1 MKNMLKHL
9 IAAAQR
15 APSGDNCQPFK
26 FKIENETTMS
36 IWHSDQMAMHFF
48 NVCNSASYIS
58 LGMVLET
65 IIIEATGFNFETH
78 YDFINSTEKDQEFAC
93 WARVHFTKKSDVK
106 FDPLV
111 GTYYGRWTSRMKY
124 ENAQLPKEMYDELVL
139 QCKIASTDISIY
151 HAKPTDKDFISYLK
165 TSELYLW
172 KYSQAARDFLKMVR
186 ISDSNKSETR
196 NGIKLAELHLN
207 LFEAFLLKMM
217 MRCPLLIPFFY
228 HAGLKKVTQ
237 LLAQKNYFNSA
248 GLVIFCTPRSEIFE
262 TSLINTGRT
271 SMRAWL
277 YLNANGYAVQ
287 PNTLASLMP
296 FQFENNKIPTSVD
309 ITDRNFLGTAADLM
323 KTYFKISNN
332 EHLVWALR
340 IGKSKD
346 KNNYVRSS
354 RFKLEDVIKK

>member
-1 MKNMLKHL
+1 MKPSLLKQQGSILKHTTILL
-9 IAAAQR
+9 IQL
-15 APSGDNCQPFK
+15 K
-26 FKIENETTMS
+26 KIRNLRVGRE
-36 IWHSDQMAMHFF
+36 
-48 NVCNSASYIS
+48 
-58 LGMVLET
+58 
-65 IIIEATGFNFETH
+65 
-78 YDFINSTEKDQEFAC
+78 FILQ
-93 WARVHFTKKSDVK
+93 KKSDVK

-111 GTYYGRWTSRMKY
+111 GTYYGRWTSRKKY

-277 YLNANGYAVQ
+277 YLNANGYAGLSYIVC
-287 PNTLASLMP
+287 N
-296 FQFENNKIPTSVD
+296 
-309 ITDRNFLGTAADLM
+309 
-323 KTYFKISNN
+323 
-332 EHLVWALR
+332 LR
-340 IGKSKD
+340 FSRSEAIG
-346 KNNYVRSS
+346 
-354 RFKLEDVIKK
+354 VIFA